1 MKQLW
6 KKWQTNKEFRTVTIA
21 LLLVVVIV
29 MFSVW
34 LIAIT
39 SNQKEDASSDIV
51 DTYSECVKANKSDV
65 TDEQCV
71 TEDGV
76 IFTNPDQ
83 TADEDKT
90 GSAEAEATDKNTS
103 KEETSVPDKTFPEN
117 SYLIIEQWGVKGPI
131 DFSVLGEISYTIDR
145 EVLTLQ
151 SARLDAILPTPCEG
165 VGANS
170 WGVRRTTEVTNKK
183 IGNYYYDQV
192 APSAGCSTKKDQL
205 DPIKAAFKEFFDY
218 LIAM

>member
-29 MFSVW
+29 VFSIW

-39 SNQKEDASSDIV
+39 SNQKEDGSSDIV
-51 DTYSECVKANKSDV
+51 DTYSECIKASKSEV
-65 TDEQCV
+65 TKEQCV

-83 TADEDKT
+83 TTDEDKT
-90 GSAEAEATDKNTS
+90 GSAEAEDTDK
-103 KEETSVPDKTFPEN
+103 KEISVPDKTFPES

-170 WGVRRTTEVTNKK
+170 WGVRRTTEVTDKK

-205 DPIKAAFKEFFDY
+205 DPIKTAFKEFFDY